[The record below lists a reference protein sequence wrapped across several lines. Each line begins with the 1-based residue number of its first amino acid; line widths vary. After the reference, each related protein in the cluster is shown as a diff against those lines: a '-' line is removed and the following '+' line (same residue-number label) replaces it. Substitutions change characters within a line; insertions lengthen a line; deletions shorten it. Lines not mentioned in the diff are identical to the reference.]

1 MATVLV
7 EVSLVPR
14 NGGTAL
20 AVVLVETTV
29 LVEEVEPMDTEVDP
43 HKLLEEHT
51 RPEGQQP
58 PPRLRGQAVKL
69 ELHARDVCVLVAV
82 LL

>member
-1 MATVLV
+1 VLV

-20 AVVLVETTV
+20 AVVLVEPAV
-29 LVEEVEPMDTEVDP
+29 LVEDVESVDTEVGP

-51 RPEGQQP
+51 RPERQQP
-58 PPRLRGQAVKL
+58 PPRLKGQAVKL

-82 LL
+82 LV

>member
-1 MATVLV
+1 VLV

-20 AVVLVETTV
+20 AVVLVEDIESV
-29 LVEEVEPMDTEVDP
+29 DTEVGP

-58 PPRLRGQAVKL
+58 PPRLRGQVVKL

-82 LL
+82 LV